1 MCPEFLFIFNA
12 INAYSALLAFV
23 HISRV
28 PHAVNKFQVSY
39 TYDSSAETKPSAM
52 GRMQRRY
59 FGAVIGGSSQVALW
73 SGEAQRAESEG

>member
-1 MCPEFLFIFNA
+1 MRLTLIQLCLPL
-12 INAYSALLAFV
+12 SV

-52 GRMQRRY
+52 GRMQRRH
-59 FGAVIGGSSQVALW
+59 FGAVIRGSNQAAL
-73 SGEAQRAESEG
+73 